1 MNAAVVVENASQL
14 LSGLRVTIELTLIVC
29 GFSVAAAVP
38 LAVARNS
45 RNMLLAAPAVAFS
58 WAMRSTPVL
67 VLLYGAYYAL
77 PSAGIVL
84 DSMPSAMICLVASGA
99 GYNMEYF
106 AAGFRAVNPHQR
118 ATARALGLS
127 ERRIFFRIVVPQ
139 AMPVVIPPLFSNL
152 TNLLKGTALVSL
164 VTVSDLTAEAT
175 SIISTTYRPL
185 EILTVVAVAY
195 LGLNSVLI
203 GIQAFFERRYQIS

>member
-1 MNAAVVVENASQL
+1 MA
-14 LSGLRVTIELTLIVC
+14 GLWVTVELTFIVC
-29 GFSVAAAVP
+29 IFSVIAALP

-45 RNMLLAAPAVAFS
+45 RNRMLATPAMAFS

-77 PSAGIVL
+77 PSLGILL
-84 DSMPSAMICLVASGA
+84 DGKTSAIICLIASGA

-106 AAGFRAVNPHQR
+106 AAGLRAVNPHQR

-127 ERRIFFRIVVPQ
+127 DARTFFRIVLPQ

-185 EILTVVAVAY
+185 EILFVVAIAY
-195 LGLNSVLI
+195 LALNTIII
-203 GIQAFFERRYQIS
+203 GSQAALERHYRIS